1 MFRLLVVLLCLIA
14 PVRAITLIPLVEGLS
29 HPWGLVLLPGGE
41 FLISER
47 TGRLLRIDPQ
57 GKRHTVQGLPPIA
70 SAGQGGLLD
79 LARDKEGWIYLSY
92 SEPGQGGAGT
102 AVARARL
109 QDDRLHQWQLLFRQQ
124 PKMGGSAHFGSRLLT
139 GDDGYLYITL
149 GDRYR
154 GRDQAQ
160 SLDNHLGKTIRLHL
174 DGRVPQD
181 NPFVQQTGAL
191 PEIWSL
197 GHRNMQ
203 GAALH
208 PVTGQFWAHEHG
220 PQGGDEVNL
229 IQPGRNYG
237 WPRVSFGEEYGGGKI
252 GSGTAAPG
260 MVPPKWIWVPSIAPS
275 GMTFYQGTLFKAW
288 QGDLLVG
295 ALRGQALLRLK
306 MEGDKIVS
314 QERLLTELGARIR
327 SVKEGPDGAIYLLTD
342 APDGRLLKLM
352 P

>member
-1 MFRLLVVLLCLIA
+1 MFRLLVVLLCLIV

-57 GKRHTVQGLPPIA
+57 GERHTVQGLPPIA

-79 LARDKEGWIYLSY
+79 LAQDKEGWIYLSY

-174 DGRVPQD
+174 DGRV
-181 NPFVQQTGAL
+181 
-191 PEIWSL
+191 
-197 GHRNMQ
+197 
-203 GAALH
+203 
-208 PVTGQFWAHEHG
+208 
-220 PQGGDEVNL
+220 
-229 IQPGRNYG
+229 
-237 WPRVSFGEEYGGGKI
+237 
-252 GSGTAAPG
+252 
-260 MVPPKWIWVPSIAPS
+260 
-275 GMTFYQGTLFKAW
+275 
-288 QGDLLVG
+288 
-295 ALRGQALLRLK
+295 
-306 MEGDKIVS
+306 
-314 QERLLTELGARIR
+314 
-327 SVKEGPDGAIYLLTD
+327 
-342 APDGRLLKLM
+342 
-352 P
+352 